1 MFLFVMNKKP
11 ILPFYAR
18 KVRGCRKDL
27 KHCFRNDVMKSLF
40 LQGYGSSIKVKD
52 TRLVFSQGIQAFSKE
67 REIIE
72 TSVRACNFDKVII
85 QGDGYVSTK
94 ALQILAENNIGVVML
109 DKRGKLFSYFNETSS
124 SEPLIRQRRYD
135 AFRDEVKAD
144 KLRK

>member
-1 MFLFVMNKKP
+1 
-11 ILPFYAR
+11 
-18 KVRGCRKDL
+18 
-27 KHCFRNDVMKSLF
+27 MKSLF
-40 LQGYGSSIKVKD
+40 LQDYGSSIKVKD